1 MTNKMYARGRAKE
14 YRVKKQLEAYIEELI
29 VIIKRL
35 LCTLYDEL
43 LENTLPQ
50 YLHSTNLFL

>member
-35 LCTLYDEL
+35 LCIRD
-43 LENTLPQ
+43 
-50 YLHSTNLFL
+50 